1 MRVLLKDIR
10 LYLNQFRLTGG
21 RVVGPFVGERVGF
34 LVGALVGVLVDSF
47 DGLNEGDNV
56 WCVVK

>member
-21 RVVGPFVGERVGF
+21 RVVGA
-34 LVGALVGVLVDSF
+34 LVGALVV
-47 DGLNEGDNV
+47 GLFVGLSNGDKV
-56 WCVVK
+56 